1 MHGPRLLT
9 PIPVVVILLAVVPMA
24 FSQVQTGPETT
35 QPAIVVFYEED
46 CPDCVRMEGSVEELL
61 VEHPEIT
68 VARYEISAPGA
79 LDLLGGLLAE
89 YGIQATKVPII
100 FVGEEVI
107 VGAGRAEEM
116 RLHTAIDK
124 CLTAGCPSPLARV
137 DTSHIPWAD
146 LGRTAIFFS
155 VFLLFFFLQGG

>member
-1 MHGPRLLT
+1 MHGPRFLT
-9 PIPVVVILLAVVPMA
+9 PVPAIVIVLVVVPMA
-24 FSQVQTGPETT
+24 LSQVQTGPETA

-46 CPDCVRMEGSVEELL
+46 CPDCVRMEGSIEGLL
-61 VEHPEIT
+61 TGYPGIT
-68 VARYEISAPGA
+68 VARYEINAPGA
-79 LDLLGGLLAE
+79 LDLVGGLLAQ

-116 RLHTAIDK
+116 RLRTAIDK
-124 CLTAGCPSPLARV
+124 CLAAGCSSPLAHV
-137 DTSHIPWAD
+137 DTLHIPWAD
-146 LGRTAIFFS
+146 LGWTAIFFS

>member
-1 MHGPRLLT
+1 MHSPRLLN
-9 PIPVVVILLAVVPMA
+9 PVPAIVVVLAVVPMA
-24 FSQVQTGPETT
+24 LSQVQTGPETA

-46 CPDCVRMEGSVEELL
+46 CPDCVRMEGPIEELL
-61 VEHPEIT
+61 TEHPDIT

-124 CLTAGCPSPLARV
+124 CLTAGCSSPLAHV
-137 DTSHIPWAD
+137 DALHIPWAD
-146 LGRTAIFFS
+146 LGWIAIFFS

>member
-1 MHGPRLLT
+1 MHGPRLLAAVSA
-9 PIPVVVILLAVVPMA
+9 IVIVFAVVPMA
-24 FSQVQTGPETT
+24 LSQVQTGPQTA

-46 CPDCVRMEGSVEELL
+46 CPDCVRMEGSIEGLL
-61 VEHPEIT
+61 TEHPDIT

-116 RLHTAIDK
+116 RLRTAIDK
-124 CLTAGCPSPLARV
+124 CLAAGCSSPLAHV
-137 DTSHIPWAD
+137 DTLHIPWAD
-146 LGRTAIFFS
+146 LGWTVIFFS

>member
-1 MHGPRLLT
+1 MHGPRRLT
-9 PIPVVVILLAVVPMA
+9 AVPAIVIIFAVVPMA
-24 FSQVQTGPETT
+24 LSQVQTGPETA

-46 CPDCVRMEGSVEELL
+46 CPDCVRMEGSIEGLL
-61 VEHPEIT
+61 AGHPDIT

-116 RLHTAIDK
+116 RLRTAIDK
-124 CLTAGCPSPLARV
+124 CLAAGCSSPLAHV
-137 DTSHIPWAD
+137 DTLHIPWAD
-146 LGRTAIFFS
+146 LGWTAIFFS

>member
-1 MHGPRLLT
+1 MHGPRRLT
-9 PIPVVVILLAVVPMA
+9 PVPAIVIIFAVVPMA
-24 FSQVQTGPETT
+24 FSQVQTGPETA
-35 QPAIVVFYEED
+35 QPAVVVFYEED
-46 CPDCVRMEGSVEELL
+46 CPDCVRMEGSIEGLL
-61 VEHPEIT
+61 AEHPDIT

-89 YGIQATKVPII
+89 YGIQVAKVPII

-116 RLHTAIDK
+116 RLRTAIDK
-124 CLTAGCPSPLARV
+124 CLTAGCSSPLVHV
-137 DTSHIPWAD
+137 DTLHVPWAD
-146 LGRTAIFFS
+146 LGWTAIFFS